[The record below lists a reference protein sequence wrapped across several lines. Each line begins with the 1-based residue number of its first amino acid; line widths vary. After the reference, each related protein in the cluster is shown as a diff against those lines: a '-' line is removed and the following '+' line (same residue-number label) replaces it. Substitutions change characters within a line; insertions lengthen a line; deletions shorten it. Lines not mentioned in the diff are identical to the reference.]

1 MSINIIHNKMNQTK
15 ERESGLYPVKY
26 EGNLIVLPYNSTL
39 QMWGDETEQ
48 YSEFD
53 FEVIGELLIQ
63 D

>member
-1 MSINIIHNKMNQTK
+1 MNKTK

-26 EGNLIVLPYNSTL
+26 EGNLIILPYNSTL
-39 QMWGDETEQ
+39 QMWGNETEQ

-53 FEVIGELLIQ
+53 FEVIGELLTQ

>member
-1 MSINIIHNKMNQTK
+1 MNQIK

-26 EGNLIVLPYNSTL
+26 EGNLIVLPYNATL

-53 FEVIGELLIQ
+53 FEVIGELLTH